1 MAFTALILINKSF
14 CKEVQSWIFC
24 YWNLSCHNHR
34 SPSPQIPAKIARY
47 ALTFNDIDS
56 VATQQSY
63 WRWPSLSYDMRPSFL
78 YSPQFQLLR
87 SAPPS
92 QPPCVLLSP
101 PCTHQSLSPWCCNLS
116 LSLSPLSLS
125 PLSPGAANWGG
136 GGRLAACQPAGH
148 VTQSQ
153 SCKHKLQL
161 RPHTRTGTSEGNF
174 IINQQSYNL
183 ANVKN

>member
-1 MAFTALILINKSF
+1 MAFTALMLINKSL
-14 CKEVQSWIFC
+14 CKELQSWIFY

-34 SPSPQIPAKIARY
+34 SPSPQIPAKIERY

-78 YSPQFQLLR
+78 YSPQFQVLR

-101 PCTHQSLSPWCCNLS
+101 SCTHQSLSPWCCNLS
-116 LSLSPLSLS
+116 PLSPLSLS
-125 PLSPGAANWGG
+125 PLTWLS
-136 GGRLAACQPAGH
+136 
-148 VTQSQ
+148 
-153 SCKHKLQL
+153 QL
-161 RPHTRTGTSEGNF
+161 RWWRPPGCLSACWPRDSVSE
-174 IINQQSYNL
+174 L
-183 ANVKN
+183 

>member
-1 MAFTALILINKSF
+1 MAFTALLLINKSL
-14 CKEVQSWIFC
+14 CKELQSWIFC

-101 PCTHQSLSPWCCNLS
+101 PCTHQSLSPWCCTLS
-116 LSLSPLSLS
+116 PLSPLSLS
-125 PLSPGAANWGG
+125 PLTWRS
-136 GGRLAACQPAGH
+136 
-148 VTQSQ
+148 
-153 SCKHKLQL
+153 QL
-161 RPHTRTGTSEGNF
+161 RWWRPPGCLSACWPRDSVSE
-174 IINQQSYNL
+174 L
-183 ANVKN
+183 

>member
-1 MAFTALILINKSF
+1 MAFTALILINKSL
-14 CKEVQSWIFC
+14 CKELQSWIFY

-87 SAPPS
+87 SAPSFPT
-92 QPPCVLLSP
+92 PLCSP
-101 PCTHQSLSPWCCNLS
+101 ESPLYSPKFVSMMLQSLSPLSS
-116 LSLSPLSLS
+116 LSLSPLTWLS
-125 PLSPGAANWGG
+125 
-136 GGRLAACQPAGH
+136 
-148 VTQSQ
+148 
-153 SCKHKLQL
+153 QL
-161 RPHTRTGTSEGNF
+161 RWWRPPGCLSACWPRDSVSE
-174 IINQQSYNL
+174 L
-183 ANVKN
+183 